1 MSQQSPVLDLG
12 FLVPML
18 ARVFK
23 VKTFYAVLLTCLA
36 LTVAVTIHSRPIY
49 RSEAVLLYQ
58 DRGGG
63 NPLIQ
68 REVPSPKRI
77 GVTLK
82 EMLYSRALLE
92 SLVKEFDLYREE
104 LERWGMVASVEQLQ
118 KYLQFNAR
126 EGYTFR
132 ISFDSNEPNE
142 AQSVAARAA
151 ERLIRAL
158 TDARVQEAKETEAFL
173 EGERSRVEKELRKNE
188 SELALFVAQH
198 PEAVETL
205 RGSAGQTT
213 SSSADSASLGLEMQA
228 LQLKQ
233 RLAQLRQAP
242 AQPSS
247 DPSRGVA
254 PKAQS
259 EARLRAEAELT
270 AAQHELAEKRMQFTD
285 EYPDVKRAVARVATA
300 KANLRHLDESAMT
313 APAISPPTTPAAP
326 APRAGDHPEVR
337 LVQEQIDLIEKQ
349 VRSVRSQA
357 RTSIVRSGGMA
368 DPTTLGRLRA
378 QYTEL
383 DRRARESREHH
394 DLLEN
399 RQFQAEM
406 QSLFATQAK
415 RGDLVIVDPA
425 YLPVVPVRSP
435 RRKIAAGG
443 VAGSAVLALAIGLL
457 VVLRDDRL
465 RKAAD
470 LRRFKLPPLLCEVPP
485 P

>member
-1 MSQQSPVLDLG
+1 MLG
-12 FLVPML
+12 
-18 ARVFK
+18 RVFK
-23 VKTFYAVLLTCLA
+23 VKSFYAVLLVCLA
-36 LTVAVTIHSRPIY
+36 LTVAVTIHSRPTY

-77 GVTLK
+77 GVTLQ
-82 EMLYSRALLE
+82 EMLYSRGLLE
-92 SLVKEFDLYREE
+92 SLVKEFDLYPEE
-104 LERWGMVASVEQLQ
+104 MARWGMVASVQQLQ

-132 ISFDSNEPNE
+132 VSFDSEEPEE

-151 ERLIRAL
+151 DRLIRAL

-173 EGERSRVEKELRKNE
+173 EGERSRVEKELRKSE

-205 RGSAGQTT
+205 RGSVGPIA

-228 LQLKQ
+228 LQLRQ
-233 RLAQLRQAP
+233 RLAQLRQTP
-242 AQPSS
+242 GQPSS
-247 DPSRGVA
+247 DSSRGSA
-254 PKAQS
+254 PRAQS
-259 EARLRAEAELT
+259 EARMRAEAELA

-300 KANLRHLDESAMT
+300 KATLRHLDESATT
-313 APAISPPTTPAAP
+313 AQVSPPPTGQASP
-326 APRAGDHPEVR
+326 APRGGAPLGGDHPEVR
-337 LVQEQIDLIEKQ
+337 LVQEQIELIEKQ
-349 VRSVRSQA
+349 VRAVRSQA
-357 RTSIVRSGGMA
+357 RTSIVRSAGTA
-368 DPTTLGRLRA
+368 DPTTLGHLRA

-383 DRRARESREHH
+383 DRRARESRAHH

-425 YLPVVPVRSP
+425 YRPVVPVRSP
-435 RRKIAAGG
+435 RLKIAAGG
-443 VAGSAVLALAIGLL
+443 FVGSTFLAIAIGLL

-465 RKAAD
+465 RRAAD